1 LVWPTIIKPLDVYG
15 EEVEKM
21 FPAAPGMGYDRAITI
36 FSPEGRLFQV
46 EYAFEAVKRGMTAL
60 GVKSPEGV
68 VLAVEKRSTM
78 PLVEGTE
85 KIKRVD
91 EHIGLAFAGLFGDAR
106 VLIDQARIYAQSHRI
121 IYGEPIPVELL
132 VKRICDIKQ
141 AYTQHGG
148 VRPFGVA
155 FLFAGV
161 DRLGP
166 HLIQT
171 DPGGTYLH
179 CKARAVG
186 SGAQRAMEVFTREYS
201 ENISLEGA
209 IMLALKAL
217 KAAMEKEFKPE
228 NIEMAKISVE
238 DKVFKILSRKE
249 VEEYVEKL
257 LSQ

>member
-1 LVWPTIIKPLDVYG
+1 
-15 EEVEKM
+15 M

-36 FSPEGRLFQV
+36 FSPEGRLYQV

-60 GVKSPEGV
+60 GIRAVDGV
-68 VLAVEKRSTM
+68 VLAVEKRSTF

-85 KIKRVD
+85 KIKRID

-106 VLIDQARIYAQSHRI
+106 VLIDQARIYAQTHRL
-121 IYGEPIPVELL
+121 IYGEPIPVELI
-132 VKRICDIKQ
+132 VKKICDIKQ

-161 DRLGP
+161 DRKGP

-171 DPGGTYLH
+171 DPGGTYLR

-186 SGAQRAMEVFTREYS
+186 SGAQRALEVFMKEYRDD
-201 ENISLEGA
+201 IVLDDA
-209 IMLALKAL
+209 ILLALKGL
-217 KAAMEKEFKPE
+217 KAAMENEFKAE
-228 NIEMAKISVE
+228 FIEMAKISVK
-238 DKVFKILSRKE
+238 DKVFKVLSKEE
-249 VEEYVEKL
+249 VEEYISKL
-257 LSQ
+257 